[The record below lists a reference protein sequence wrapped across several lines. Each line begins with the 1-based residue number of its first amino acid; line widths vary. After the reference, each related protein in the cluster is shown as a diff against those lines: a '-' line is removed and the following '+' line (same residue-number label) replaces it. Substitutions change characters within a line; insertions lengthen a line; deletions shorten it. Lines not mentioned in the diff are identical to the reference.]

1 MKKRIKGKSTFLDYY
16 VFFGVCFLLIMG
28 IGHIYFSNIN
38 KRTVT
43 VTIKNKEQD
52 VKLFVFKEMI
62 IFTDKGIYRN
72 TNNVIQGKYNEKT
85 VFFTLESTK
94 TCTLTIIGEYTFIFH
109 TAPNILEVKECK

>member
-62 IFTDKGIYRN
+62 IFKKWG
-72 TNNVIQGKYNEKT
+72 
-85 VFFTLESTK
+85 
-94 TCTLTIIGEYTFIFH
+94 
-109 TAPNILEVKECK
+109 